1 MKGKVLYFICNYADS
16 QVFLPRSTEQEGIS
30 EYYMDDGS
38 RMPLLGLMIL
48 VILIL
53 LNGILY
59 GFAAAVRGL
68 SENEIRKMTEEGNK
82 KAALLNKLTEEPARY
97 INAIPLVVTAS
108 GILTGIL
115 IPSLTGFLHHYI
127 KHFPVLVPVYLLCAV
142 FLASFGILM
151 FRRIGTC
158 RPHQYAFRYV
168 RLVYGLVTLLYP
180 VTRLITWFA
189 RMAAG
194 IFGVSV
200 GEEQEAVTEEEIISI
215 VDEAHEQGV
224 IEKNEAEMI
233 QNIISFTDTKAGD
246 IMTHRSSVVAFG
258 LDELLKD
265 VVDRMLEEGD
275 SRYPVYGEDMDD
287 IRGII
292 HYKDTLKFMTQNA
305 WARYKPLGE
314 LPGLIRKAA
323 FAPETGSIS
332 NLFKSMQAKHDHIA
346 VVVDEYGQTAG
357 IVTMEDILEEIVG
370 DILDE
375 YDEDEDAIRT
385 QTDNSVLIDGFAEL
399 EDVGEKL
406 GIDFGDVEME
416 TLNGFLTEMLG
427 HIPADSDLDSEITA
441 FGYRF
446 KILSLGNR
454 TIGKVRAEK
463 INDKDTKGESKQCQD
478 IQNSQ
483 T

>member
-1 MKGKVLYFICNYADS
+1 
-16 QVFLPRSTEQEGIS
+16 
-30 EYYMDDGS
+30 MDDGS
-38 RMPLLGLMIL
+38 QMPLWGLVIL
-48 VILIL
+48 IILIL

-59 GFAAAVRGL
+59 GFAAAVRDL
-68 SENEIRKMTEEGNK
+68 SENEIRKMTEEGSK
-82 KAALLNKLTEEPARY
+82 KAALLKKLIEEPVRY
-97 INAIPLVVTAS
+97 VNAIPLVVTAS
-108 GILTGIL
+108 GMLTGIL
-115 IPSLTGFLHHYI
+115 VPSLTRFLHHYI
-127 KHFPVLVPVYLLCAV
+127 EHFPVLVPVYVLCAV

-151 FRRIGTC
+151 FRRIGTY
-158 RPHQYAFRYV
+158 RPKKYAFRYV
-168 RLVYGLVTLLYP
+168 RLVYGLVTVLYP
-180 VTRLITWFA
+180 ATRLITWLA
-189 RMAAG
+189 RLAAG

-200 GEEQEAVTEEEIISI
+200 GEQQEAVTEEEIISI

-246 IMTHRSSVVAFG
+246 IMTHRTGVVAFG
-258 LDELLKD
+258 QDEILKD
-265 VVDRMLEEGD
+265 VVDRMLEEGN

-287 IRGII
+287 IRGVI

-323 FAPETGSIS
+323 FVPETGSIS
-332 NLFKSMQAKHDHIA
+332 RLFRTMQSRHDHIA

-385 QTDNSVLIDGFAEL
+385 QKDNSILIDGFADL
-399 EDVGEKL
+399 EDVEEEL

-416 TLNGFLTEMLG
+416 TLNGFLTELLG
-427 HIPADSDLDSEITA
+427 HIPAESDLDTEITA
-441 FGYRF
+441 YGYRF

-463 INDKDTKGESKQCQD
+463 INDKDTKGEREQCQD

-483 T
+483 I

>member
-1 MKGKVLYFICNYADS
+1 M
-16 QVFLPRSTEQEGIS
+16 
-30 EYYMDDGS
+30 
-38 RMPLLGLMIL
+38 
-48 VILIL
+48 
-53 LNGILY
+53 
-59 GFAAAVRGL
+59 
-68 SENEIRKMTEEGNK
+68 
-82 KAALLNKLTEEPARY
+82 
-97 INAIPLVVTAS
+97 
-108 GILTGIL
+108 
-115 IPSLTGFLHHYI
+115 
-127 KHFPVLVPVYLLCAV
+127 
-142 FLASFGILM
+142 
-151 FRRIGTC
+151 
-158 RPHQYAFRYV
+158 
-168 RLVYGLVTLLYP
+168 
-180 VTRLITWFA
+180 
-189 RMAAG
+189 
-194 IFGVSV
+194 
-200 GEEQEAVTEEEIISI
+200 
-215 VDEAHEQGV
+215 DEAHEQGV

-246 IMTHRSSVVAFG
+246 IMTHRSSVAAFG

-323 FAPETGSIS
+323 FVPETGSIS
-332 NLFKSMQAKHDHIA
+332 NLFKSMQTKHDHIA
-346 VVVDEYGQTAG
+346 VVVDEYGQPAG
-357 IVTMEDILEEIVG
+357 SDTMEDILEEIVG

-375 YDEDEDAIRT
+375 YDEHEDVIRT

-427 HIPADSDLDSEITA
+427 HIPAESDLDSEITA
-441 FGYRF
+441 CGYRF

-463 INDKDTKGESKQCQD
+463 INDKDTKGESEQCQD